1 MRSDFRPSTVAG
13 TKEAAALRD
22 FDPADVRFGSIASER
37 IATLWRPMSA
47 FAPKADNDG
56 SAAHYL
62 IAACPAPDAAT
73 GLRDRAV
80 VQGRGD
86 RSIHRMRRI
95 DKNAR
100 LFAFIG

>member
-1 MRSDFRPSTVAG
+1 MIKSCARSASANPS
-13 TKEAAALRD
+13 
-22 FDPADVRFGSIASER
+22 FDVR
-37 IATLWRPMSA
+37 

-86 RSIHRMRRI
+86 RSSHRMRRI